1 MVFPFTLNGFPR
13 KSGVLHFDIYFLV
26 RVLFTY
32 TNTIHIYVLS
42 HIRYYSHILLLFIR
56 RQQLLPESSI
66 KAVEFDP
73 SSSATSGIRA
83 RFFEFSMLCGCGC

>member
-1 MVFPFTLNGFPR
+1 MVFSFTLNGFLR

-42 HIRYYSHILLLFIR
+42 HIWHYSHILLLFIR
-56 RQQLLPESSI
+56 R
-66 KAVEFDP
+66 
-73 SSSATSGIRA
+73 
-83 RFFEFSMLCGCGC
+83 